1 MALECAL
8 SRFTAQLLHRPPG
21 GVVDV
26 VRHLLAVQAQEVS
39 AFPLAFR
46 VRSNGLCAADVAAA
60 RERREII
67 RCWGPRGTLHLIAVD
82 DLPWLCPLVVSSPSG
97 SRRRLRQL
105 GADPELDA
113 SKVLSGRGLVTKAEL
128 GALLGVG
135 GQAIVHAAGL
145 AAARGLVVLGPERAA
160 KATYVHAGDWLGAPL
175 PTSLSDRDG
184 AVRTLVARYRAAHDP
199 SEPADLA
206 LWSGVPLTEIRRAW
220 GPESTVEDE
229 PGGGVRLL
237 PAYDE
242 FLLGWRSR
250 VAGYRSAGGVIRSAV
265 LVDGRVVGTWRAGGE
280 VEAFEPLSDVVRA
293 GIDREVA
300 DIARF
305 RRG

>member
-1 MALECAL
+1 V

-26 VRHLLAVQAQEVS
+26 VRQLLAVQAQEVS

-46 VRSNGLCAADVAAA
+46 VRSNGLCAADVVAA
-60 RERREII
+60 RERREIV

-82 DLPWLCPLVVSSPSG
+82 DLPWLYPLVAPSPAG
-97 SRRRLRQL
+97 SLRRLRQL
-105 GADPELDA
+105 DADPGLDA
-113 SKVLSGRGLVTKAEL
+113 AGVLAGRGPVTKAEL
-128 GALLGVG
+128 GALLGVE
-135 GQAIVHAAGL
+135 GQAIVHL
-145 AAARGLVVLGPERAA
+145 AALGAAQGLVVLGPERAG

-175 PTSLSDRDG
+175 PTSVSDRDG
-184 AVRTLVARYRAAHDP
+184 AMRTLVARYRAAHDP

-206 LWSGVPLTEIRRAW
+206 QWSGLPLTEIRRAW
-220 GPESTVEDE
+220 GAESTVEDE
-229 PGGGVRLL
+229 PVAGVTLL

-242 FLLGWRSR
+242 YLLGWRSR
-250 VAGYRSAGGVIRSAV
+250 VAGHRSTGGVIRSAV
-265 LVDGRVVGTWRAGGE
+265 LADGRVVGTWRAGGA
-280 VEAFEPLSDVVRA
+280 VEAFEPLSGAVQA

-305 RRG
+305 LGR